1 MSGRAWKVAGV
12 VLCAGVMVGAAVG
25 QLDEPAVAKQK
36 YETYK
41 TRVMGGDLTVDWRAF
56 RLAAM
61 VGGVDGGFDW
71 QPVRNQVL
79 KDADAGNDDTA
90 LAEANEIIAHNMANP
105 EGHVLAMIMLRKMGK
120 DDAADREHAVVDA
133 IVKSIMDSG
142 DGKSAQTAWF
152 TVDPSEEYFVINV
165 VLGAQPK
172 EQALVQQDGHAFD
185 KMTVVDE
192 KGVEQVLWFNT
203 DTDMQIMD
211 AAMNPKKK

>member
-1 MSGRAWKVAGV
+1 MRVSGWRVAGV
-12 VLCAGVMVGAAVG
+12 ALLCGVMGSAARA
-25 QLDEPAVAKQK
+25 QLDDPAVAKQK

-41 TRVMGGDLTVDWRAF
+41 TRVMAGDLAVDWRAF

-71 QPVRNQVL
+71 HPVRNQVL
-79 KDADAGNDDTA
+79 QDADAGKDDAA
-90 LAEANEIIAHNMANP
+90 LTGANQIIAHNMANP
-105 EGHVLAMIMLRKMGK
+105 EGHVLAMLVLRRMGK
-120 DDAADREHAVVDA
+120 DDAADKERAIVDA
-133 IVKSIMDSG
+133 IVKSILASG
-142 DGKSAQTAWF
+142 DGKSAKTAWF

-185 KMTVVDE
+185 KMTVVDD
-192 KGVEQVLWFNT
+192 KGAEQVLWFNT